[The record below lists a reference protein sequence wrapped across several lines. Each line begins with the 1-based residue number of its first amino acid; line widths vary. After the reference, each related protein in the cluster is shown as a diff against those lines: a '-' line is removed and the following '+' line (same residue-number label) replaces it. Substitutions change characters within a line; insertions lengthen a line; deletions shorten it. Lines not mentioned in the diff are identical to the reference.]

1 MWKEQVFLSHLKGQ
15 RAQERRRRA
24 NGLAAELETAGYTV
38 LFTHE
43 PGGTRIS
50 ERIREIVLNRENRV
64 IVPTTELLLFAAS
77 RAQLVSER
85 IVPAL
90 NNGHIV
96 ISDRFVDSTVA
107 YQGYARGF
115 EHEVI
120 SYLNRVATNGLSP
133 DLTIVLDLP
142 VEAGLQRKI
151 RQDREA
157 MNRLDLEYIKFHQR
171 VREGFLEIA
180 RKEPKRVKMVNAQ
193 MTPECVYQAV
203 KAEVDGRMEK
213 WANRRTSKL
222 GENQL

>member
-1 MWKEQVFLSHLKGQ
+1 VERAGFFITFEGAEGAGKTTQSQ
-15 RAQERRRRA
+15 R
-24 NGLAAELETAGYTV
+24 LAAELETAGYTV

-180 RKEPKRVKMVNAQ
+180 RKEPKRVKVVNAQ
-193 MTPECVYQAV
+193 MAPERVYQAV
-203 KAEVDGRMEK
+203 KAEVDGRIEQ
-213 WANRRTSKL
+213 WANQRIRKI
-222 GENQL
+222 GENPL

>member
-1 MWKEQVFLSHLKGQ
+1 MERAGFFITFEGAEGAGKTTQSQ
-15 RAQERRRRA
+15 R
-24 NGLAAELETAGYTV
+24 LAAELETAGYTV

-50 ERIREIVLNRENRV
+50 ERIREIVLNREYRE
-64 IVPTTELLLFAAS
+64 IAPTTELLLFAAS

-120 SYLNRVATNGLSP
+120 GYLNRVATNGLSP

-157 MNRLDLEYIKFHQR
+157 MNRLDLESTKFHQR

>member
-1 MWKEQVFLSHLKGQ
+1 VERAGFFITFEGAEGAGKTTQSQ
-15 RAQERRRRA
+15 R
-24 NGLAAELETAGYTV
+24 LAAELETAGYTV

-50 ERIREIVLNRENRV
+50 ERIREIVLNREYRE
-64 IVPTTELLLFAAS
+64 IAPTTELLLFAAS

-180 RKEPKRVKMVNAQ
+180 RKEPKRVKVVNAQ
-193 MTPECVYQAV
+193 MAPERVYQAV
-203 KAEVDGRMEK
+203 KAEVDRRMEK

>member
-1 MWKEQVFLSHLKGQ
+1 MERTGFFITFEGVEGAGKTMQSQ
-15 RAQERRRRA
+15 R
-24 NGLAAELETAGYTV
+24 LAEELEAAGYTV

-50 ERIREIVLNRENRV
+50 EGIREIVLNREYRE
-64 IVPTTELLLFAAS
+64 IAPTTELLLFAAS

-90 NNGHIV
+90 NDGHIV

-115 EHEVI
+115 ERELI
-120 SYLNRVATNGLSP
+120 AYLNRVATYGLAP

-142 VEAGLQRKI
+142 VEVGLKRKI

-157 MNRLDLEYIKFHQR
+157 MNRLDLEAVEFHQR
-171 VREGFLEIA
+171 HREGFLAIA
-180 RKEPKRVKMVNAQ
+180 RQEPDRVKVVNAE
-193 MTPECVYQAV
+193 MSPERVYQAV
-203 KAEVDGRMEK
+203 KAEVNGRMEE
-213 WANRRTSKL
+213 WANRR
-222 GENQL
+222 NQSSVTPP

>member
-1 MWKEQVFLSHLKGQ
+1 VERAGFFITFEGAEGAGKTTQSQ
-15 RAQERRRRA
+15 R
-24 NGLAAELETAGYTV
+24 LAAELETAGYTV

-50 ERIREIVLNRENRV
+50 ERIREIVLNREYRE
-64 IVPTTELLLFAAS
+64 IAPTTELLLFAAS

-133 DLTIVLDLP
+133 DLTIVLDLS

-157 MNRLDLEYIKFHQR
+157 MNRLDLEDIEFHQR

>member
-1 MWKEQVFLSHLKGQ
+1 VERAGFFITFEGAEGAGKTTQSQ
-15 RAQERRRRA
+15 R
-24 NGLAAELETAGYTV
+24 LAAELETAGYTV

-50 ERIREIVLNRENRV
+50 ERIREIVLNREYRE
-64 IVPTTELLLFAAS
+64 IAPTTELLLFAAS

>member
-1 MWKEQVFLSHLKGQ
+1 VERAGFFITFEGAEGAGKTTQSQ
-15 RAQERRRRA
+15 R
-24 NGLAAELETAGYTV
+24 LAAELETAGYTV

-50 ERIREIVLNRENRV
+50 ERIREIVLNREYRE
-64 IVPTTELLLFAAS
+64 IAPTTELLLFAAS

-115 EHEVI
+115 ERELI
-120 SYLNRVATNGLSP
+120 GYLNRVATEGLSP
-133 DLTIVLDLP
+133 DLTIVLDLS

-157 MNRLDLEYIKFHQR
+157 MNRLDLEDIEFHQR

>member
-1 MWKEQVFLSHLKGQ
+1 VERAGFFITFEGAEGAGKTTQSQ
-15 RAQERRRRA
+15 R
-24 NGLAAELETAGYTV
+24 LAAELETAGYTV

-157 MNRLDLEYIKFHQR
+157 MNRLDLEDIEFHQR

-180 RKEPKRVKMVNAQ
+180 RKEPKRVKVVNAQ
-193 MTPECVYQAV
+193 MAPERVYQAV
-203 KAEVDGRMEK
+203 KAEVDRRMEK